1 MKKIFLFLILFI
13 SHQLLSQTYN
23 YAVLSDL
30 KIQNEK
36 DTEKLSKIFEDIKS
50 GQGIDFIV
58 IIGNLTE
65 NGTDKEFDAAKHIL
79 NDLKLAYFIIPGE
92 LDAKG
97 SDNSLFHFQEL
108 WKNENFF
115 YKKNND
121 IHIGLN
127 SISTGNSKGGHFSPN
142 DLNWL
147 NEVLKDSASSSTDTS
162 NIILYLSNPLNLKID
177 NWFLASN
184 ILRNFNIKAAF
195 SAGNETNKISSFN
208 GIPGIT
214 VSSISDSK
222 YPGYSLVHCSEDS
235 VTITQIELGRK
246 KTENILD
253 PVLKNKHYSV
263 PEIDSAQFIDYGNYV
278 SWKKDLFT
286 NSPASFEASSDKI
299 FSASKDGRVFC
310 FDLNGN
316 KIWEYS
322 TGETIISQPAIE
334 KDILLVG
341 TLEGDLFS
349 FNVNNGNVIQVIG
362 LGEPVTSRLIIVDA
376 VNQDSKTKGVIA
388 ATANG
393 NIFCYDIYTLENI
406 WENNSAKGMIETRPL
421 YTNNRIIYGS
431 SDGFLY
437 CIDARTG
444 ILNWKWKDKNS
455 DYSFVRCEPVSDNK
469 YVYISTLGKYTYA
482 IDLLLGT
489 TIWKMDHSSSES
501 IGIGN
506 NDKLFVK
513 GSNKFYIISS
523 ETGKP
528 IKEIKVDYDDDYS
541 ASRPLEWKNQIIFGS
556 SNGNVYI
563 IDQKYNL
570 KKLFFAGTAKVNN
583 IQNIKENIFAVSN
596 IDGKVIRFKID

>member
-1 MKKIFLFLILFI
+1 MKKIFLILVLFI
-13 SHQLLSQTYN
+13 SHQLLSQTYK

-30 KIQNEK
+30 KIRNEK

-65 NGTDKEFDAAKHIL
+65 NGTDKEFDTAKQIL
-79 NDLKLAYFIIPGE
+79 NDLKLPYFIIPGE

-97 SDNSLFHFQEL
+97 SDNCLLHFQEL
-108 WKNENFF
+108 WKNVNFF

-127 SISTGNSKGGHFSPN
+127 SINTRDSKGGHFSPD

-147 NEVLKDSASSSTDTS
+147 NEVLKDSANSSTDTS
-162 NIILYLSNPLNLKID
+162 NIILYLSNPLNQKID

-184 ILRNFNIKAAF
+184 ILRNFNIKTVF
-195 SAGNETNKISSFN
+195 SAGNETNKILNFN
-208 GIPGIT
+208 SIPGIT

-222 YPGYSLVHCSEDS
+222 YPGYSLIHCSEDS
-235 VTITQIELGRK
+235 ITISQIEIGRK

-286 NSPASFEASSDKI
+286 NSPASVEASSEKI
-299 FSASKDGRVFC
+299 FSASKDGKVFC

-316 KIWEYS
+316 KIWEYN
-322 TGETIISQPAIE
+322 TGETIISQPAVE

-362 LGEPVTSRLIIVDA
+362 LGEPVTSRLIIIDA
-376 VNQDSKTKGVIA
+376 VNQDSKTKGVIVG
-388 ATANG
+388 TSNG
-393 NIFCYDIYTLENI
+393 HIFCYDIYTLENI

-421 YTNNRIIYGS
+421 LVNNRIIYGS
-431 SDGFLY
+431 SDGILY

-444 ILNWKWKDKNS
+444 ILNWKWKDKNL
-455 DYSFVRCEPVSDNK
+455 DYSFVRCEPVSNNK

-489 TIWKMDHSSSES
+489 TIWKMDYSSSES
-501 IGIGN
+501 TGID

-513 GSNKFYIISS
+513 GLNKFYIISPN
-523 ETGKP
+523 TGKP
-528 IKEIKVDYDDDYS
+528 IKEIKVDYNDDYS
-541 ASRPLEWKNQIIFGS
+541 ASRLIEWKNEIIFGS
-556 SNGNVYI
+556 DNGNVYL

-570 KKLFFAGTAKVNN
+570 KKLFFTGTAKVNS
-583 IQNIKENIFAVSN
+583 IQYIKDNIFAVSN
-596 IDGKVIRFKID
+596 IDGKVILFKID